1 MEARAEKA
9 PKQDIGPV
17 VGRLKQISAID
28 VRALLDQKHSAD
40 PLAGIAIV
48 NLTDMAP
55 EVSGGQEFHFHG
67 ARVFTSTP
75 ETPNFVNPH
84 LHKVGEEPYRS
95 ISGTGGEMNLG
106 RVINGAVVWEEPRTV
121 SNEEVVVVEEGQVHS
136 LRNTGTEP
144 FDFLF
149 ACPDSHLVDNS
160 PEKPEGDRYFTKDL
174 PNGFPPQY
182 PK

>member
-1 MEARAEKA
+1 MVEIREKGPKADISGVVNRLRLIPGAEIQA
-9 PKQDIGPV
+9 M
-17 VGRLKQISAID
+17 
-28 VRALLDQKHSAD
+28 LDTKHGAD

-55 EVSGGQEFHFHG
+55 EISGGQKFHFHG

-84 LHKVGEEPYRS
+84 YHLIGEEPYRMLS
-95 ISGTGGEMNLG
+95 SRGGEMNLG
-106 RVINGAVVWEEPRTV
+106 RVVDGKVVWDAPKAVET
-121 SNEEVVVVEEGQVHS
+121 EEVVVVGEGQVHS

-149 ACPDSHLVDNS
+149 ACPDSHLVDHS
-160 PEKPEGDRYFTKDL
+160 EEKPEGDRYFTKDL
-174 PNGFPPQY
+174 PNGIPPQY